1 MLSGSLCYQ
10 LSPKLQALPQIHTLA
25 WSHTHTHT
33 QTLNILSHTH
43 TQRSSD
49 TDTQSSGHSV
59 VCVFVDFPL
68 CLFKTE
74 QFPRSFTPFLTTVA
88 ASQSIWH
95 DFPVRR
101 TFLYIPQNM
110 EKFLF
115 RLTIFLPTEVKG
127 QPQLHC
133 HRPRRWNTLS
143 SQASSTCSN
152 TSAVLSYL
160 PEPLLSTGTNSWP
173 RPVLIWCW
181 INCWAT
187 VLLIHSVRVSSHG
200 AVIGD
205 STGSLQSSDVT
216 ILQAQ

>member
-33 QTLNILSHTH
+33 QTLNIHSHTH

-95 DFPVRR
+95 DFPVVPIYSSKHGKVFVPFDYLSPHRGQR
-101 TFLYIPQNM
+101 SASATLSQTETMKHIIITS
-110 EKFLF
+110 LF
-115 RLTIFLPTEVKG
+115 HLQQHFCC
-127 QPQLHC
+127 PQLSAQTVTF
-133 HRPRRWNTLS
+133 HRHQQLAEARPNLML
-143 SQASSTCSN
+143 N
-152 TSAVLSYL
+152 K
-160 PEPLLSTGTNSWP
+160 LLS
-173 RPVLIWCW
+173 
-181 INCWAT
+181 NCFADPQ
-187 VLLIHSVRVSSHG
+187 REG
-200 AVIGD
+200 
-205 STGSLQSSDVT
+205 
-216 ILQAQ
+216 